1 MMKNEKEVCVFI
13 PCYNCEKYI
22 ERAIRSILDQTF
34 QDFDIVV
41 VDDGSKDDSYDIVKR
56 MMGEDSRIILYRN
69 EKNLGLGRTR
79 NLMFDYCKDYKYV
92 APMDAD
98 DLAPDYRLEM
108 EYNYLE
114 KHSDITCVSGVMQMI
129 DKNDNLGRILDFGIR
144 TYDEL
149 KCMLLFKNPIPNGA
163 SMIRMSD
170 LLANDLRYR
179 NHFFCAQDYMFYCEL
194 AYKCKMVI
202 LPYILLYYRWHGEN
216 ISITSHQ
223 RKKERDKLLDE
234 VHDFTFTNYDI
245 KLNWFEKKVF
255 KRGFRDTE
263 SSGLIFKFIFRI
275 SLYFFKKKYPIYRG
289 LFK

>member
-1 MMKNEKEVCVFI
+1 MKKKKEICVFI
-13 PCYNCEKYI
+13 PCYNCERFI
-22 ERAIRSILDQTF
+22 EKTINSILNQTL

-41 VDDGSKDDSYDIVKR
+41 VDDGSRDDSYNIVKR
-56 MMGEDSRIILYRN
+56 MMEEDPRIILYKN

-92 APMDAD
+92 ALMDAD

-114 KHSDITCVSGVMQMI
+114 KNGDITCVSGVMQMI
-129 DKNDNLGRILDFGIR
+129 DENDNLGRIIDLGVHKFEEIKFIL
-144 TYDEL
+144 T
-149 KCMLLFKNPIPNGA
+149 FKDPIPNGA

-194 AYKCKMVI
+194 VNKCKMVI

-216 ISITSHQ
+216 ISITSLK

-234 VHDFTFTNYDI
+234 VHDFTFSNYDV

-263 SSGLIFKFIFRI
+263 ETSFLFKIVFHIK
-275 SLYFFKKKYPIYRG
+275 LYLFKKRYPMYRG